1 MRRHWLGSTAI
12 ILALVLSSTG
22 CKRADKAQKP
32 ASSADA
38 NAGKVP
44 ANVDQKLF
52 EELAEL
58 TKICK
63 VELRDN
69 TLSCAQGEQR
79 RLVSEFVSQQRD
91 RAKAVPTFTAAIS
104 DQKPELRAV
113 GANILY
119 SAFRAPWGGAS
130 VQAGAVSPADA
141 DALLAATLKLPKA
154 QAVQALPAAVH
165 ASMLADRGNA
175 LMAALDKSGDAQLRT
190 TAVRHLM
197 THGRLNA
204 FPKIQELAKVQDLQL
219 VLAAL
224 ESPTNMYDWTPAE
237 QAAVCPW
244 AASFLGDA
252 RAPVAAKAGAVLGNC
267 GGEQVDQLIEAGEA
281 ALKAGD
287 FSSARVGAFRD
298 LCAPHRRARPGGAS
312 DDQCARARKLLDS
325 VVGTKSLTDQARVT
339 ALAALAYQWPD
350 ADTLKLAKKLEKDRN
365 QGLAESA
372 GRTAARL
379 EQRLQGATPAT
390 AKSAVADDK
399 AKPALARVATSA
411 AKPLAPV
418 SRAPTAPAR
427 VEVSADNPF

>member
-1 MRRHWLGSTAI
+1 MAI
-12 ILALVLSSTG
+12 TLALVFSSTA

-32 ASSADA
+32 AASASA
-38 NAGKVP
+38 NAGKLP

-52 EELAEL
+52 AEL
-58 TKICK
+58 GDLAKICK
-63 VELRDN
+63 VELKDG

-91 RAKAVPTFTAAIS
+91 RAKAVPTFTAVLS

-119 SAFRAPWGGAS
+119 SAFRAPWGAN

-165 ASMLADRGNA
+165 ASMLAGRGDA

-190 TAVRHLM
+190 TAVRQLM
-197 THGRLNA
+197 THGRLSA
-204 FPKIQELAKVQDLQL
+204 FPQIQELAKAQDLQL

-244 AASFLGDA
+244 AAGFLGDA
-252 RAPVAAKAGAVLGNC
+252 RPPVAAKAGTVLGNC
-267 GGEQVDQLIEAGEA
+267 GGEHVDRLIEVGEA
-281 ALKAGD
+281 SLKAGD
-287 FSSARVGAFRD
+287 FSSARVSAFRD
-298 LCAPHRRARPGGAS
+298 LCAPHRRARSGGAS
-312 DDQCARARKLLDS
+312 DEQCARARKLLES
-325 VVGTKSLTDQARVT
+325 VVSTKTLTDQARVT

-350 ADTLKLAKKLEKDRN
+350 ADTLKLARRFEKDPN
-365 QGLAESA
+365 QSLAENA
-372 GRTAARL
+372 GRTSARL
-379 EQRLQGATPAT
+379 EQRLQGSSTTVKNAGLADKVKPAPRQAATPG
-390 AKSAVADDK
+390 
-399 AKPALARVATSA
+399 

-418 SRAPTAPAR
+418 SKAPTAAAR
-427 VEVSADNPF
+427 VEAPGDNPF